1 MSNLNDFQSGIKSI
15 QRGSQTMDAT
25 SKAVTITAVV
35 MAQSMVLVSC
45 MAGDST
51 VSGAFASGVLTNTT
65 TLTLEMGY
73 RGATTVV
80 KWQVIEFQPL
90 YFGARIKSLQRG
102 ETDMPDDGTS
112 NTATIDAVV
121 MAKSILNVSMR
132 GTALMLAFLQASSE
146 LTDTTTITFTSD
158 DFCVGRY
165 ATIVWEVIEFY

>member
-1 MSNLNDFQSGIKSI
+1 MSNLNDFQSGIKSV
-15 QRGSQTMDAT
+15 QRGSQAMDAI
-25 SKAVTITAVV
+25 SKAVTIDAVV
-35 MAQSMVLVSC
+35 MAQSMVWVSS
-45 MAGDST
+45 MSGDNAPSDL
-51 VSGAFASGVLTNTT
+51 FASG
-65 TLTLEMGY
+65 TLTDTTHLTIEMGY
-73 RGATTVV
+73 RVATTIV
-80 KWQVIEFQPL
+80 KWQVVEFQPL

-102 ETDMPDDGTS
+102 ETVMPDDDTS

-158 DFCVGRY
+158 EHIVGKY